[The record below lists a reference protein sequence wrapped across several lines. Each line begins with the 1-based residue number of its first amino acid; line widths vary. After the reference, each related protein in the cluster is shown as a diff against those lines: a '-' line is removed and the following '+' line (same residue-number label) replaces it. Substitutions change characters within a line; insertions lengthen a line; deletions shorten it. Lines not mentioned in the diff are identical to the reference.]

1 MRSAARIGDHPIHP
15 MLIPYPF
22 AFLSSAI
29 AFDAA
34 GVARNDDTLC
44 QTAGI
49 LTKAGIATAL
59 VAAVP
64 GLIDF
69 ATRVPAGKP
78 RQTATVHMASN
89 LSALA
94 CFTAASMVR
103 GERTRPGAAVLA
115 LEAIGTAALSLGGWL
130 GGKLSYHHQIGVV
143 PEEHSDRSLDSRE
156 QGHLL
161 ADDAIPTVP

>member
-34 GVARNDDTLC
+34 GIARDDDTLC
-44 QTAGI
+44 QTASI
-49 LTKAGIATAL
+49 LTKAGIASAL

-64 GLIDF
+64 GLIDYL
-69 ATRVPAGKP
+69 TRVPGGAP
-78 RQTATVHMASN
+78 RDTATKHMVSN

-94 CFTAASMVR
+94 CFTAAAMVR
-103 GERTRPGAAVLA
+103 GDRTRPGAAVLG
-115 LEAIGTAALSLGGWL
+115 LEALGTAALSVGGWL
-130 GGKLSYHHQIGVV
+130 GGKLSYHHQVGVV
-143 PEEHSDRSLDSRE
+143 PEAHDDEWLEAGGRS
-156 QGHLL
+156 HLL
-161 ADDAIPTVP
+161 SEEPVPTSA

>member
-34 GVARNDDTLC
+34 GVARDDDTLC
-44 QTAGI
+44 QTASL
-49 LTKAGIATAL
+49 LTKVGIASAL

-64 GLIDF
+64 GLIDY
-69 ATRVPAGKP
+69 ATRVPAGEP
-78 RQTATVHMASN
+78 RQTATRHMVSN

-94 CFTAASMVR
+94 CFTAAAMAR
-103 GERTRPGAAVLA
+103 GNRTRPGASVLA
-115 LEAIGTAALSLGGWL
+115 FEALGTAALSLGGWL
-130 GGKLSYHHQIGVV
+130 GGTLSYHYQIGVV
-143 PEEHSDRSLDSRE
+143 PEEHPGRRGDRPSLSAESDLPA
-156 QGHLL
+156 H
-161 ADDAIPTVP
+161 A